1 MFIFA
6 IQKKVYMSE
15 EIVQNDQVEIEEVVN
30 KPKKTKSSNKNS
42 INLGGLEDFYE
53 ENKKVIT
60 YGGGALLAI
69 VALFSFYK
77 FYYLPGEEKTANNEI
92 FYAQNYFER
101 DSFNIALNGG
111 LNVQSS
117 EGPKTMMGFKAVADE
132 YSHTKTGNLANYYAG
147 ICLLRTGKYDE
158 AIEYLEK
165 FSGNDE
171 MVAPMA
177 IGAIGDAN
185 MELNKTD
192 DAIKFYLS
200 ASEKST
206 NNFTT
211 PLFLKKA
218 AFAYEQKA
226 NYTEAL
232 ALYERLKSEYS
243 KSNEAKEI
251 NKYIAR
257 VKVLGNID

>member
-1 MFIFA
+1 
-6 IQKKVYMSE
+6 MSE
-15 EIVQNDQVEIEEVVN
+15 ELVQNEQVEFEEVVN
-30 KPKKTKSSNKNS
+30 KPKKTKSSNKNT

-53 ENKKVIT
+53 ENKKTIT
-60 YGGGALLAI
+60 YGGGALLTI

-77 FYYLPGEEKTANNEI
+77 FYYLPGEEKAASNEI

-117 EGPKTMMGFKAVADE
+117 EGPKTMMGFKEIAEA
-132 YSHTKTGNLANYYAG
+132 YSSTKTGNLANYYAG
-147 ICLLRTGKYDE
+147 ICLLRAGKFDE
-158 AIEYLEK
+158 AITYLEA

-192 DAIKFYLS
+192 EAIKFYLS
-200 ASEKST
+200 ASEKSN

-243 KSNEAKEI
+243 KSNEAREI
-251 NKYIAR
+251 EKYIAR

>member
-1 MFIFA
+1 
-6 IQKKVYMSE
+6 MSE
-15 EIVQNDQVEIEEVVN
+15 ELVQNEQDEIVEVIN
-30 KPKKTKSSNKNS
+30 APKAKNSSKNS
-42 INLGGLEDFYE
+42 INLGGFEDFYE
-53 ENKKVIT
+53 DNKKTIT
-60 YGGGALLAI
+60 YGGVALLVI

-77 FYYLPGEEKTANNEI
+77 FSYLPGQEKDANNEV
-92 FYAQNYFER
+92 FYAQNYFEK
-101 DSFNIALNGG
+101 DSFNIALNGAI
-111 LNVQSS
+111 NVQSS
-117 EGPKTMMGFKAVADE
+117 EGPKTMMGFKEIAEA
-132 YSHTKTGNLANYYAG
+132 YSSTKTGNLANYYAG
-147 ICLLRTGKYDE
+147 ICLLRTGKFEE
-158 AIEYLEK
+158 AITYLEA

-192 DAIKFYLS
+192 EAIKYYLS

-206 NNFTT
+206 NTFTT

-218 AFAYEQKA
+218 AFAYELKA
-226 NYTEAL
+226 NYPEAL

-243 KSNEAKEI
+243 KSNEAREI
-251 NKYIAR
+251 EKYISR

>member
-1 MFIFA
+1 
-6 IQKKVYMSE
+6 MSE

-147 ICLLRTGKYDE
+147 ICLLRTGKFDE